1 MYELIQVSQNCYY
14 IESPAKIGLVKIS
27 DNEVCLIDSGSDK
40 DAAKK
45 ALRHIEENGWTLKT
59 VYNTHSHA
67 DHIGGNRFLQAR
79 TGCEIYAPGIECDF
93 TNHPI
98 LESAFLYGAFPLN
111 ELRHKFLLAEESVAK
126 PLEKAE
132 LPEGMEIIKLAGHS
146 FDMVGFK
153 TADGVVYI
161 ADSLS
166 SKQTL
171 DKYGIGFIYDVEEYL
186 KTLQMIKNIEADFF
200 IPSHAEP
207 CRDISELVQYNIK
220 KVYEIADSITEIC
233 SEPCAFE
240 EILKKIFDRYSLRMS
255 YEQYVLIGSALKS
268 YLSWLKKE
276 NKIETDISDNMLLWK
291 TRK

>member
-220 KVYEIADSITEIC
+220 KVYEIVDSITEIC

-240 EILKKIFDRYSLRMS
+240 KILKKIFDRYSLRMS

>member
-220 KVYEIADSITEIC
+220 KVYEIADVITEIC

-255 YEQYVLIGSALKS
+255 DEQYVLIGSALKS